1 MYICTLTHTYK
12 EHSVKVIRPRKGV
25 ERQRAQVRIYDE
37 RIRVFVKWSQDLCSE
52 NYLMLPAGKRI
63 FYF

>member
-1 MYICTLTHTYK
+1 VYRHTYK

-25 ERQRAQVRIYDE
+25 EGQGAQVGIYDE
-37 RIRVFVKWSQDLCSE
+37 RLRVFGKWSQDLCPE

-63 FYF
+63 CYV